1 MKKILSILFLLI
13 FVLISC
19 EKESTIEDEIQGV
32 WYMPQG
38 LNRVTAGRSVY
49 DLADHSL
56 NAWNYSM
63 VVTTNSN
70 QELIDRMADSE
81 GAISVSG
88 IINDEMKFMN
98 GWHDK
103 YSGQSS
109 VYITNYNW
117 NYFMEHS
124 DKPIISVGLNDYT
137 DPNSDSSWYS
147 SDYINVYFNN
157 GNYLELNNE
166 IDFSFDGKSLNIPNQ
181 TFNLAD
187 TSSISMGGT
196 LTHAT
201 IDIPANTPT
210 EIFSNEDDTS
220 WDYGSWEIHIQ
231 EDGRWVEVYTWEDPY
246 DSSGW
251 THTYS
256 DSTIAE
262 WELEGDTILVTYRYE
277 DIWID
282 ANAPGI
288 GQGDWLYQVA
298 YTFDLVD
305 KNLILTNEYI
315 MCEGEE
321 YCLEW
326 FEYDYGLD
334 QGSLEEIKMVWV
346 LEFSKTLPP
355 KSKSKEFRAIPRKI
369 MARFPPYS
377 LMK

>member
-1 MKKILSILFLLI
+1 
-13 FVLISC
+13 
-19 EKESTIEDEIQGV
+19 
-32 WYMPQG
+32 
-38 LNRVTAGRSVY
+38 
-49 DLADHSL
+49 
-56 NAWNYSM
+56 M

-157 GNYLELNNE
+157 GNYIELNNE
-166 IDFSFDGKSLNIPNQ
+166 IDFSFDGKSLDIPNQ

-346 LEFSKTLPP
+346 LEFSKAPPP
-355 KSKSKEFRAIPRKI
+355 KSKSKEFRGIPRKI